1 MTDPVMLLSQVHGE
15 GRITYRALK
24 EAGYDTLE
32 SVARAE
38 VHVLADQARL
48 SAVTA
53 LRLKSG
59 AQHMMGRAPVD
70 GASRAS
76 IPAAPEQA
84 HREERIGLA
93 ERPAG
98 ARLSE
103 GVLAEEAVLLEGPSR
118 PPESAESAAHY
129 LHQHPVDMEPGD
141 PQGDRRVGPADS
153 NPPHMPDISAAA
165 QAAAALPH
173 ASGQAPLS
181 AGPPSTGETV
191 APPRRSFWSFGGPVP
206 R

>member
-48 SAVTA
+48 NAVTA

-59 AQHMMGRAPVD
+59 AQHMMGRVPVD
-70 GASRAS
+70 GAAPSS

-84 HREERIGLA
+84 HREERIGMA
-93 ERPAG
+93 ERSAG

-118 PPESAESAAHY
+118 QFDPSAQSAARAHD
-129 LHQHPVDMEPGD
+129 LHQHPVDREPGD
-141 PQGDRRVGPADS
+141 PQSERPVGPAGS

-165 QAAAALPH
+165 HAAAALPH
-173 ASGQAPLS
+173 ASAQAPPS
-181 AGPPSTGETV
+181 AGPTGETV
-191 APPRRSFWSFGGPVP
+191 EPPRRSFWRFGGPA
-206 R
+206 